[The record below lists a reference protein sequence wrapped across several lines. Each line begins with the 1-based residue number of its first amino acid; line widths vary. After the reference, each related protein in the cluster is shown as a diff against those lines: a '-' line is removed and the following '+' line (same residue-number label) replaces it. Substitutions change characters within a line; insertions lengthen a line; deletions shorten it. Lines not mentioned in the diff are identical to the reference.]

1 MVGNVIRQTSKKTWY
16 KWSFYINIF
25 LFLLVAVFVYLV
37 VKDAY
42 AAGIA
47 YGSEYSDNTG
57 ELFALT
63 RDVAILGIVIA
74 LIFFQFFR
82 NLMTI
87 MKRSL

>member
-1 MVGNVIRQTSKKTWY
+1 MVENMIRQTSKKTWY
-16 KWSFYINIF
+16 KWSFYFNIF
-25 LFLLVAVFVYLV
+25 LFLLVGVFVYLV

-47 YGSEYSDNTG
+47 YGGETSDNTG
-57 ELFALT
+57 ELFALA
-63 RDVAILGIVIA
+63 RDVAVLGIAIA

-82 NLMTI
+82 NLMLI

>member
-1 MVGNVIRQTSKKTWY
+1 M
-16 KWSFYINIF
+16 YINIF

-47 YGSEYSDNTG
+47 FNSEYDASG

-63 RDVAILGIVIA
+63 RDVAILGVAIA